1 MKLVVGLRAS
11 LIKKLYHFPYIY
23 LMRRG
28 DITCKI
34 AIQQLMGLIQPEWI
48 QIVVQLAAE
57 ILRQRNSYSLR
68 QKVKRER

>member
-34 AIQQLMGLIQPEWI
+34 AIQQLMGLIQPE
-48 QIVVQLAAE
+48 
-57 ILRQRNSYSLR
+57 
-68 QKVKRER
+68 